1 MSGVAGVNTVPALST
16 PNNLPAEVS
25 SFIGRER
32 QLAELRR
39 LLRKSRLITLTG
51 PGGAG
56 KTRLALRLAAD
67 ILDRHSDGVWLLDLS
82 PLNDARLLEQTVA
95 STCGVPEEQPRP
107 MLEGLVEHLGA
118 YPTPFILEGCGPH
131 QGPCAGLL

>member
-1 MSGVAGVNTVPALST
+1 MSGVAGRGYFGKSRDNRRLRKVST
-16 PNNLPAEVS
+16 PNNLPAQLS
-25 SFIGRER
+25 SFVGRER

-67 ILDRHSDGVWLLDLS
+67 VLDRHPDGVWFVDLAT
-82 PLNDARLLEQTVA
+82 LNDARLLEQTVA
-95 STCGVPEEQPRP
+95 SACGVREERRRS
-107 MLEGLVEHLGA
+107 MLEVLIEHLRVQQ
-118 YPTPFILEGCGPH
+118 T
-131 QGPCAGLL
+131 

>member
-67 ILDRHSDGVWLLDLS
+67 ILDRHSDGAWLRDPS
-82 PLNDARLLEQTVA
+82 ALNAALIPVQTVA
-95 STCGVPEEQPRP
+95 STCREPQRP
-107 MLEGLVEHLGA
+107 PPAL
-118 YPTPFILEGCGPH
+118 
-131 QGPCAGLL
+131 